1 VLACHPPPMPMDGL
15 RLVWQGLHALLLQ
28 PMQGDNRSRLVQ
40 SSIKNDQARGGR
52 GGRSWRGLS
61 TLVSRDLSRAVLTDF
76 SLSLRLISRLFPE
89 ADGPTRLAHQRQVA
103 GVVNKAP
110 NAPNDLSQET
120 SWPEILSAV
129 IVVEVSDRTLLV
141 CPIAP
146 TEHRGDL
153 SQTWTETDE
162 RSNSHQRKTWHC
174 RRTARFLLIL
184 LIA

>member
-1 VLACHPPPMPMDGL
+1 MLACHPPLMPMDEWTGCDWSGRDFTPSSSSL
-15 RLVWQGLHALLLQ
+15 CRVITVHDLVE
-28 PMQGDNRSRLVQ
+28 

-76 SLSLRLISRLFPE
+76 SLSLRLISQLFPE

-153 SQTWTETDE
+153 SQT
-162 RSNSHQRKTWHC
+162 
-174 RRTARFLLIL
+174 
-184 LIA
+184 